1 MAESWI
7 EVVNRVFKENK
18 SKNPHYKLK
27 NAMKD
32 AKKIYRSQPVGEPM
46 NKRKTE
52 AKKNRKSRKSKRG
65 TRKNR

>member
-32 AKKIYRSQPVGEPM
+32 AKKII
-46 NKRKTE
+46 K
-52 AKKNRKSRKSKRG
+52 
-65 TRKNR
+65 

>member
-18 SKNPHYKLK
+18 AKNPDYKLK

-32 AKKIYRSQPVGEPM
+32 AKKVYKSQSSEQSTEKPKT
-46 NKRKTE
+46 NKKKTTS
-52 AKKNRKSRKSKRG
+52 NKSRKSKKSR
-65 TRKNR
+65 R